1 MRKIVKEIK
10 EKEMAQLVLRK
21 MRTKQNAYAIGYHV
35 F

>member
-10 EKEMAQLVLRK
+10 KKMAQLVLRK
-21 MRTKQNAYAIGYHV
+21 MRTKQNVYAIGYRV